1 MSPRGH
7 KYPWRI
13 EQLLGDVDESEL
25 QAEEVGNKTGND
37 GPENSPECHEKIM

>member
-7 KYPWRI
+7 KYPWKI

-25 QAEEVGNKTGND
+25 QAEDVGSKTGYY
-37 GPENSPECHEKIM
+37 GPGTVPNAMKKIM